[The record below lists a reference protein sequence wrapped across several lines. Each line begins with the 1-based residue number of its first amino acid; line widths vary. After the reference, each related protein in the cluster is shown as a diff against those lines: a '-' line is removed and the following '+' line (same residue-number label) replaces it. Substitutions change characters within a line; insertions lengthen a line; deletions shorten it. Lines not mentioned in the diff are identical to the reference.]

1 MNAPKLNERRT
12 RVPLHKEIIHFI
24 GIGGIGMSGIAEIMH
39 NLGYR
44 IQGSDAAENA
54 NVRRLRAMGIDIAL
68 SHNAAHLKDASIV
81 VYSSAVGAGN
91 PELELARKKG
101 LPIVRRAEMLAEIMR
116 LRSCI
121 AVAGTNGKTTTTTM
135 VAAVLDAGGLDPTVV
150 NGGIIN
156 AYGTNARLGAGEWVV
171 VEADESDGTFL
182 RLPATIAIVTNA
194 DPDHLDYYGT
204 FDKMRDAF
212 QQFIENVPF
221 YGCAVL
227 CLDHPEV
234 QAMVGRIED
243 RRLITYGFSPQ
254 SDARIVNLKYKGGA
268 SHFDV
273 VFTDRRKGIES
284 RLENLSV
291 PMPGEHN
298 VQNAVAAIVVARELS
313 VRDDV
318 IRAALA
324 NFRGVGRRFSQVGHW
339 AGATIIDDYAHN
351 PFKIAAALKAARQAY
366 GGNIIAVVQPH
377 RFTRLANTFEQFA
390 KCLNDA
396 DIAIIAPVYAA
407 GEQPIAGIDRDTFAE
422 ALRGHGHRHVVTIEG
437 EADLAPTIAR
447 LGNLLPESAIV
458 CLGAGSITNWAH
470 NLERALS
477 ELRREAKA

>member
-1 MNAPKLNERRT
+1 MSARKSDEQPT
-12 RVPLHKEIIHFI
+12 RVPLHTETIHFI

-44 IQGSDAAENA
+44 IRGSDVSENA
-54 NVRRLRAMGIDIAL
+54 NVRRLRGMGIEIAL
-68 SHNAAHLKDASIV
+68 GHKATNLKDASIV
-81 VYSSAVGAGN
+81 VYSSAVRPGN
-91 PELELARKKG
+91 AELDLARQRG
-101 LPIVRRAEMLAEIMR
+101 LPVVRRAEMLAEIMR

-135 VAAVLDAGGLDPTVV
+135 VAALLDAGGLDPTVV

-156 AYGTNARLGAGEWVV
+156 AYGTNARLGDGEWVV

-182 RLPATIAIVTNA
+182 RLPATIAVVTNA

-204 FDKMRDAF
+204 FERMRDAF
-212 QQFIENVPF
+212 QQFVENVPF

-243 RRLITYGFSPQ
+243 RRLITYGSSPQ
-254 SDARIVNLKYKGGA
+254 SDARIVNLRYEGGA

-273 VFTDRRKGIES
+273 VFTNRRHGTES
-284 RLENLSV
+284 KLERLSV

-298 VQNAVAAIVVARELS
+298 VQNAVAAIVVARELG
-313 VRDDV
+313 VGDAV
-318 IRAALA
+318 IRTALA
-324 NFRGVGRRFSQVGHW
+324 NFRGVGRRFSRVGEW
-339 AGATIIDDYAHN
+339 RNAAIIDDYAHN

-366 GGNIIAVVQPH
+366 RGNIIAVVQPH
-377 RFTRLANTFEQFA
+377 RYTRLANTFEQFA

-407 GEQPIAGIDRDTFAE
+407 GEQPIAGIDRDSFAD
-422 ALRGHGHRHVVTIEG
+422 ALRAHGHRHVLTVDG
-437 EADLAPTIAR
+437 EADLASTIAR

-458 CLGAGSITNWAH
+458 CLGAGSITSWAQ
-470 NLERALS
+470 NLSSALKQLDGRATS
-477 ELRREAKA
+477 